1 LIDSRQRLVI
11 FSFDMVAVRRYLPA
25 AAHGSE
31 AAYKGVWEGALVVE
45 GSSVLIVERSGEIR
59 EVLRTALARR
69 GLQIYEA
76 SRAGEGLEL
85 ARRRHPDLVV
95 LDLDDQSASADDLTA
110 EFSRASQAAGAPL
123 IVLGTLRHLRADCGQ
138 FIAKPYHYQP
148 LISKIEQ
155 LLRARP

>member
-1 LIDSRQRLVI
+1 V
-11 FSFDMVAVRRYLPA
+11 F
-25 AAHGSE
+25 
-31 AAYKGVWEGALVVE
+31 E

-76 SRAGEGLEL
+76 SRAEEGLEL
-85 ARRRHPDLVV
+85 ARRCHPDLVV
-95 LDLDDQSASADDLTA
+95 LDLDDQSAGADALTA
-110 EFSRASQAAGAPL
+110 EFSRACKSGPTPL
-123 IVLGTLRHLRADCGQ
+123 ILLGTLRSPGPGRGP
-138 FIAKPYHYQP
+138 FIAKPYHYRP

>member
-1 LIDSRQRLVI
+1 L
-11 FSFDMVAVRRYLPA
+11 A
-25 AAHGSE
+25 
-31 AAYKGVWEGALVVE
+31 E

-69 GLQIYEA
+69 GLHIFEA
-76 SRAGEGLEL
+76 SRAEEGLEL

-95 LDLDDQSASADDLTA
+95 LDLDDQSASAEDLSA
-110 EFSRASQAAGAPL
+110 EFSRASISSPAPL
-123 IVLGTLRHLRADCGQ
+123 IMLGTLRCPSPGRGQ